1 MRGRED
7 VMTRSLSRVAAL
19 LAALAFVAPAGRA
32 GAAEIK
38 VLSTIA
44 LGAAWRELQPK
55 FEAAGHKLTLALGTS
70 GGIDK
75 RVAEGEPGDV
85 IVSTS
90 SGIETLAR
98 AGKITAGTSV
108 PVARSQVGVAVPKGA
123 PRPDISTPDALKQ
136 ALLAAKAV
144 AYSDPAG
151 GGASGIHLAR
161 VLDRLG
167 IGQQVNARARL
178 GRAVPNAQA
187 VVKGEADIAV
197 QQIPELLTVP
207 GVEVIGPLPGDLGNT
222 TTFSAA
228 VLATTR
234 DPTAAKALVDFLR
247 SPETVATLKAK
258 GFEM

>member
-1 MRGRED
+1 
-7 VMTRSLSRVAAL
+7 MTISRLRIATL
-19 LAALAFVAPAGRA
+19 LAALALLAPGGRA
-32 GAAEIK
+32 GAAELK

-44 LGAAWRELQPK
+44 LGEAWHELQPR
-55 FEAAGHKLTLALGTS
+55 FEATGHKLTLVLGTS
-70 GGIDK
+70 GGVNK
-75 RVAEGEPGDV
+75 RIADGETGDV

-90 SGIETLAR
+90 GGIEGLAR
-98 AGKITAGTSV
+98 AGKV
-108 PVARSQVGVAVPKGA
+108 
-123 PRPDISTPDALKQ
+123 
-136 ALLAAKAV
+136 AAKAV

-151 GGASGIHLAR
+151 GGASGIHLAT

-167 IGQQVNARARL
+167 IAQQVNARAKL
-178 GRAVPNAQA
+178 GRAVPNAAA
-187 VVKGEADIAV
+187 VVKAEADIAV
-197 QQIPELLTVP
+197 QQIPELLAVS

-234 DPTAAKALVDFLR
+234 DPAAAKALVDFDFLR

>member
-1 MRGRED
+1 
-7 VMTRSLSRVAAL
+7 MTTSRLGIATL
-19 LAALAFVAPAGRA
+19 LAALALAPAGRA
-32 GAAEIK
+32 GAAELK

-44 LGAAWRELQPK
+44 LGEAWHDIQPR
-55 FEAAGHKLTLALGTS
+55 FEATGHKLTLVLGTS
-70 GGIDK
+70 GGINK
-75 RVAEGEPGDV
+75 RVADGETADV

-90 SGIETLAR
+90 AGIGGLTR
-98 AGKITAGTSV
+98 AGKVTVGTSV
-108 PVARSQVGVAVPKGA
+108 PVARSQVGLAVLRGA
-123 PRPDISTPDALKQ
+123 PRPDISTPEALKQ
-136 ALLAAKAV
+136 TLLAAKAV

-167 IGQQVNARARL
+167 IAEQVNARARL
-178 GRAVPNAQA
+178 GRAVPNAVA

-197 QQIPELLTVP
+197 QQIPELLAVP

-234 DPTAAKALVDFLR
+234 EPAAARALVDFLR
-247 SPETVATLKAK
+247 LPETVATLTAK

>member
-1 MRGRED
+1 MRG
-7 VMTRSLSRVAAL
+7 SLSRVTTL
-19 LAALAFVAPAGRA
+19 LAALTLLAPAGRA
-32 GAAEIK
+32 GAAELK

-44 LGAAWRELQPK
+44 LGEAWHDLQPK
-55 FEAAGHKLTLALGTS
+55 LESTGHKLTLVLGTS
-70 GGIDK
+70 GGINK
-75 RVAEGEPGDV
+75 RIADGEPGDV

-90 SGIETLAR
+90 GGIEGLAK
-98 AGKITAGTSV
+98 AGKVTAATSV
-108 PVARSQVGVAVPKGA
+108 PVARSQVGLAVLRGA
-123 PRPDISTPDALKQ
+123 ARPDISTPEALKQ
-136 ALLAAKAV
+136 TLLAAKAV

-151 GGASGIHLAR
+151 GGASGIHFAK
-161 VLDRLG
+161 VLDRLR
-167 IGQQVNARARL
+167 IAQQVNARARL
-178 GRAVPNAQA
+178 GRAVPNAAA

-197 QQIPELLTVP
+197 QQIPELLAVP

-234 DPTAAKALVDFLR
+234 DPAAAKALVDFLR